1 MKSKDVLKLLGV
13 TRVTLTSYVKSGKIK
28 VTKLGNGFYDYDDTS
43 VFAFLKSDPRINVI
57 YSRVSTYKQ
66 KNDLARQI
74 DSIID
79 YCNIH
84 DITYGKIFKDISS
97 GLDFD
102 RKNFSLLMDDVFNY
116 KIQNIYISYKDRL
129 TRLSFKTIEHI
140 FYRFGTSIIIINDDD
155 EHDTKNTEKELFDEL
170 ISLIHHFSTKIYSK
184 RKKGNLDSLTKSI
197 SLFK

>member
-1 MKSKDVLKLLGV
+1 MKSKEALKLLGI
-13 TRVTLTSYVKSGKIK
+13 TRVTLSAYVKSGKIK
-28 VTKLGNGFYDYDDTS
+28 VTKLPNGFYDYDSKS
-43 VFAFLKSDPRINVI
+43 VFSFLKSDPRINVI
-57 YSRVSTYKQ
+57 YSRVSTNKQ
-66 KNDLARQI
+66 KGDLSRQI

-79 YCNIH
+79 FCNSN

-116 KIQNIYISYKDRL
+116 KIQNIYITYKDRL
-129 TRLSFKTIEHI
+129 TRLSFKTIENI
-140 FYRFGTSIIIINDDD
+140 FSRFGTSIVVINEDS
-155 EHDTKNTEKELFDEL
+155 EHDSKNTEKELFDEL

-184 RKKGNLDSLTKSI
+184 RKKSNLDSLKKSI